1 MAGSAPAE
9 GSHDLVVIGGGAA
22 GFWVSIRAAEQGA
35 SVCLVSRKP
44 LSESSSYWAQG
55 GLAAALDPADS
66 PASHAEDT
74 LVAGRGLCRDSA
86 VRLLVEGAPGAVE
99 DLVAR
104 GIDFDRDGDGQLQ
117 LALEGGHSHRRI
129 VHSGGSA
136 TGHRLTASLSRLVA
150 DNEAIT
156 ALEETSATALATDG
170 ERCLGVQTDRG
181 LIRGRATVLATGGAA
196 ALWSRTSNPWGAI
209 GAGPVMASAAG
220 ADLADLEFCQFHP
233 TCLLLPG
240 SAQDGALISEALRG
254 EGATLVDA
262 SGNRF
267 TDELAPRD
275 QVTEAI
281 LAVEA
286 DQPGIPVHLD
296 LTGLDPVHFPS
307 VFEMLAGAGLEP
319 TEEPVPISPGAHYTM
334 GGIEVDLDGQSTLP
348 GLFAVGEC
356 ACTGLH
362 GANRLASNS
371 LSECFVFGGR
381 AAVAALELPA
391 PDSKDQAVD
400 EPPAFEPPTTETREA
415 VWQLAGPI
423 RDRQGLEALE
433 RDDYPLARAIGATA
447 LAREE
452 SRGGHRRSDYPD
464 TDPDLDRTHLVYAPD
479 GSITRE
485 VWD

>member
-9 GSHDLVVIGGGAA
+9 ESFDLVVVGGGAA

-66 PASHAEDT
+66 PDSHAEDT
-74 LVAGRGLCRDSA
+74 LVAGRGLCRESA
-86 VRLLVEGAPGAVE
+86 VRLLVEGAPEAVE

-104 GIDFDRDGDGQLQ
+104 GIDFDRDEDGQLQ

-136 TGHRLTASLSRLVA
+136 TGHRLTASLSRLVSKT
-150 DNEAIT
+150 EAIT
-156 ALEETSATALATDG
+156 ALEETSALALATDG

-196 ALWSRTSNPWGAI
+196 ALWSRSSNPWGAI

-233 TCLLLPG
+233 TCLLVPG
-240 SAQDGALISEALRG
+240 SSRDGALISEALRG

-275 QVTEAI
+275 QVTAAI

-286 DQPGIPVHLD
+286 DQPGIPVRLD
-296 LTGLDPVHFPS
+296 LTGLDPGHFPS
-307 VFEMLAGAGLEP
+307 VFEMLSEAGLNP
-319 TEEPVPISPGAHYTM
+319 TREPVPISPGAHYTM
-334 GGIEVDLDGQSTLP
+334 GGIAVDLDGQSTLP

-371 LSECFVFGGR
+371 LTECFVFGGR

-391 PDSKDQAVD
+391 PDPKDQAVD

-415 VWQLAGPI
+415 VWRLAGPT
-423 RDRQGLEALE
+423 RDREGLEALE
-433 RDDYPLARAIGATA
+433 ADSYPLARAIGRTA

-452 SRGGHRRSDYPD
+452 SRGGHRRSDFPG
-464 TDPDLDRTHLVYAPD
+464 TDPDLDRTHLIYAPD
-479 GSITRE
+479 GTITRE
-485 VWD
+485 RWD